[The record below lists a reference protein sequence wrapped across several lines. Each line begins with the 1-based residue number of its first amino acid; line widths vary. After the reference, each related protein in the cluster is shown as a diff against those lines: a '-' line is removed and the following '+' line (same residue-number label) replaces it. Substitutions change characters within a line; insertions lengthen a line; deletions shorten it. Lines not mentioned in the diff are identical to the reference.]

1 MITEQTQVK
10 VNIPQPLKEY
20 LESRANKFGMP
31 LAGYI
36 KHLILKDV
44 SEMDYPVYQA
54 SDYAEKAYEKAK
66 EDERSDKLVK
76 VKDLEKFLNDL

>member
-1 MITEQTQVK
+1 MVTEQTQVK

-20 LESRANKFGMP
+20 LESRASKFGMP

-54 SDYAEKAYEKAK
+54 SSYTEKAYEKAK
-66 EDERSDKLVK
+66 NDERSGKLVK
-76 VKDLEKFLNDL
+76 VVDTEKFLNEL